1 MVSHRIHRTQ
11 NLLLSFRPQNT
22 QNAQNLLLR
31 ILPQNTQNAQNLLLS
46 FFPTEYAELTEFTAE
61 YSPTDFRCNF
71 RGCTCLRSALPL
83 ARARSAPTKQTVIL
97 PQISTTQMVRVR
109 IIKTTKYAHVK
120 DGEVADSI
128 AVEHNVLATFF
139 PTLFHR
145 RRTESNRTAD
155 GNRSDGG
162 RNPIGRRTES
172 DRTANGIQS
181 DSERKPIGRRTRT
194 MAHLG
199 GALVSSA
206 PTEQEIHQPSKN
218 CANRARAA
226 PTEQELHQQSKNC
239 TLCKPHQ

>member
-1 MVSHRIHRTQ
+1 MAFFSK
-11 NLLLSFRPQNT
+11 S
-22 QNAQNLLLR
+22 LR
-31 ILPQNTQNAQNLLLS
+31 NWTKKHDFIEGLTEWS
-46 FFPTEYAELTEFTAE
+46 PTEYAELTEFITE
-61 YSPTDFRCNF
+61 YSPTDFRN
-71 RGCTCLRSALPL
+71 T
-83 ARARSAPTKQTVIL
+83 
-97 PQISTTQMVRVR
+97 QIVRVR

-155 GNRSDGG
+155 GIRSDGG
-162 RNPIGRRTES
+162 RKPIGRRTES

-206 PTEQEIHQPSKN
+206 PIEQEIHQPSKN

-226 PTEQELHQQSKNC
+226 PTEQELHPLQAPSVVTFSHRTHRTHRIYCCVFSHKFHGNTQIVRV
-239 TLCKPHQ
+239 

>member
-1 MVSHRIHRTQ
+1 M
-11 NLLLSFRPQNT
+11 
-22 QNAQNLLLR
+22 
-31 ILPQNTQNAQNLLLS
+31 
-46 FFPTEYAELTEFTAE
+46 
-61 YSPTDFRCNF
+61 
-71 RGCTCLRSALPL
+71 
-83 ARARSAPTKQTVIL
+83 
-97 PQISTTQMVRVR
+97 VR

-145 RRTESNRTAD
+145 RRTESDRTAN
-155 GNRSDGG
+155 GNRSDGE
-162 RNPIGRRTES
+162 RNLIGRRTES

-226 PTEQELHQQSKNC
+226 PTEQELHPLQAPSVVTFSHRTHRTHRIYCCVFSHRFHGNTQIVRVRKIK
-239 TLCKPHQ
+239 TTD